1 MDAQRIGRR
10 WHLAG
15 GAIAVAATLGALPAV
30 SASSRRATEPPQ
42 TVVTV
47 VADVF
52 GGFPSVSADGRLVVF
67 EGRPTDGSERS
78 NTVWLRDRL
87 PNAGADIELTTPLPD
102 VRLGNSVRPAISGD
116 GCVVAVVTEMGYD
129 LFRDDDGSDR
139 WDVYRLVLPECG
151 GQLGDWELVSTQSAR
166 DGDIKALDRVVA
178 DEAPAI
184 SEVGTIIAFTHRARA
199 KDELL
204 AVSVVDVTEVI
215 GAQARTSLVGG
226 TPILAP
232 NTTFRYVGQHQPD
245 VSADGRFVSFT
256 SDAISDAPVSEWGS
270 GPVAG
275 GFATPQVYLW
285 DRQADP
291 LAITPDVTLVS
302 AVPAVP
308 ADTAD
313 PAGPR
318 VPAVDGAQHSAISG
332 DGRFIAFETTSAD
345 LAGDA
350 VLPECAA
357 LCPTQI
363 YRFSTIDQSLI
374 LVSREA
380 TQAGDPFV
388 AAEEGASQ
396 PAIVNDGSQVAF
408 VTKSRNLFVIASAAG
423 LEAPDGDIVVSNVD
437 LGVVHRASTQPDGIT
452 PAPATS
458 ANPAMSAS
466 GHVVVFDTLS
476 SGAITGVQGPG
487 RQVAAVVRPPRV
499 TAPPLDMGTVGVGF
513 PGNEWYM
520 SLRNEGPS
528 TFMPSVVVSSNPDFA
543 ITGGT
548 CTLGLTV
555 APGAYCDVK
564 VVLTPSVPG
573 PARGEIVV
581 AEALLGGTSVTMEV
595 LGGGGEPALVPEP
608 LSGLDF
614 PVTTVG
620 QTSSPISTGVANIGF
635 APTLISR
642 VVVAGDNPDDFDIS
656 ANNCIRFM
664 INAGST
670 CSIDVSF
677 VPTDQ
682 GYRTATVIIAN
693 DLGQYTTVLV
703 NGSGTRVVRLQTA
716 TSSIDAGD
724 DLGLGG
730 SGFPANAA
738 VSISWADGRGQSVTT
753 ISADDGSFLV
763 LLPTRS
769 NERFGDRVL
778 VAQSGDYV
786 AKATVSVIRRAVAN
800 TPGSP
805 VWGP

>member
-1 MDAQRIGRR
+1 M
-10 WHLAG
+10 
-15 GAIAVAATLGALPAV
+15 ATLGALPAV
-30 SASSRRATEPPQ
+30 SASSRRATEPPR
-42 TVVTV
+42 TVVTAF
-47 VADVF
+47 ADVF

-78 NTVWLRDRL
+78 NTIWLRDRL
-87 PNAGADIELTTPLPD
+87 PNAGADIELTTPVPD
-102 VRLGNSVRPAISGD
+102 GRLGNSVRPAISGD

-151 GQLGDWELVSTQSAR
+151 GKLGDWELVSTQAAR
-166 DGDIKALDRVVA
+166 DGDIKALDRVVV

-215 GAQARTSLVGG
+215 GAQARTSLVAG
-226 TPILAP
+226 TPLLAP
-232 NTTFRYVGQHQPD
+232 NTTFRYVGQRQPD

-256 SDAISDAPVSEWGS
+256 SDAASDAPVSEWGT

-275 GFATPQVYLW
+275 GFAVAQVYLW
-285 DRQADP
+285 DRQAEP
-291 LAITPDVTLVS
+291 FALSPQVTLVS

-308 ADTAD
+308 TDAAD
-313 PAGPR
+313 PSDPADPSGVAGPR
-318 VPAVDGAQHSAISG
+318 VPAADGAQHSAISG

-345 LAGDA
+345 LARNA

-357 LCPTQI
+357 VCPTQI

-380 TQAGDPFV
+380 TQPGDPFV
-388 AAEEGASQ
+388 AAEAGASQ
-396 PAIVNDGSQVAF
+396 SVIVNDGSQVAF
-408 VTKSRNLFVIASAAG
+408 VTKSRNLFVIESAAG
-423 LEAPDGDIVVSNVD
+423 LEATDGDIVVSNVD
-437 LGVVHRASTQPDGIT
+437 LGTVHRASTQPDGIT

-458 ANPAMSAS
+458 AHPAMSAS

-476 SGAITGVQGPG
+476 SGAITGGQGPG

-528 TFMPSVVVSSNPDFA
+528 TFMPSVVVSTNPDFA

-555 APGAYCDVK
+555 APGAYCNVK
-564 VVLTPSVPG
+564 VVLTPSLPG

-595 LGGGGEPALVPEP
+595 LGGGGEPALVPSP

-614 PVTTVG
+614 PVTTIG
-620 QTSSPISTGVANIGF
+620 QASAPISTGVANIGF
-635 APTLISR
+635 APTVISR
-642 VVVAGDNPDDFDIS
+642 VVVAGDNPDDFKIS
-656 ANNCIRFM
+656 ANNCIRFT
-664 INAGST
+664 INSGST
-670 CSIDVSF
+670 CSIDVLF

-703 NGSGTRVVRLQTA
+703 NGSGTRLVRLQAA
-716 TSSIDAGD
+716 TSSIRAGD

-763 LLPTRS
+763 RLPTRP
-769 NERFGDRVL
+769 NERFGDRVI

-786 AKATVSVIRRAVAN
+786 AKATISVIRRAVAN

>member
-1 MDAQRIGRR
+1 MDAQRIGQR
-10 WHLAG
+10 WRLAG
-15 GAIAVAATLGALPAV
+15 GAIAVVANLGAMPAV
-30 SASSRRATEPPQ
+30 SASSRRATEPPR
-42 TVVTV
+42 TVITV

-78 NTVWLRDRL
+78 NTIWLRDRL

-102 VRLGNSVRPAISGD
+102 VRPGNSVRPAISGD

-151 GQLGDWELVSTQSAR
+151 GQVGDWELVSTQSAR
-166 DGDIKALDRVVA
+166 DGDIKALDRVVI

-215 GAQARTSLVGG
+215 GAQSRTSLVAG

-232 NTTFRYVGQHQPD
+232 NTTFRYVGQRQPD

-256 SDAISDAPVSEWGS
+256 SDAVSDAPVSEWGS

-291 LAITPDVTLVS
+291 FALSPDVTLVS

-308 ADTAD
+308 AVPTDA
-313 PAGPR
+313 AGPR

-332 DGRFIAFETTSAD
+332 DGRFIAFETASAD
-345 LAGDA
+345 LAGA
-350 VLPECAA
+350 TTLPECAA
-357 LCPTQI
+357 VCPTQI
-363 YRFSTIDQSLI
+363 YRFGVSDKSLV

-380 TQAGDPFV
+380 TPPGDLFV
-388 AAEEGASQ
+388 AADQGASQ
-396 PAIVNDGSQVAF
+396 PAISADGSQVAF
-408 VTKSRNLFVIASAAG
+408 VTKSRNLFVTASAAG
-423 LEAPDGDIVVSNVD
+423 LEASDGDIVVSNVD

-528 TFMPSVVVSSNPDFA
+528 TFMPSVVVSTNPDFA

-564 VVLTPSVPG
+564 VVLTPSLPG
-573 PARGEIVV
+573 PASGEIVV

-608 LSGLDF
+608 FSGLDF

-620 QTSSPISTGVANIGF
+620 QTSAPISTGVANIGF
-635 APTLISR
+635 APTVISR
-642 VVVAGDNPDDFDIS
+642 AVVAGDNPDDFEIS
-656 ANNCIRFM
+656 TENCIRFR
-664 INAGST
+664 INPGST

-677 VPTDQ
+677 APTDQ

-703 NGSGTRVVRLQTA
+703 NGSGTRVVRLQAA

-753 ISADDGSFLV
+753 ISVADGSFLV

-769 NERFGDRVL
+769 NERSGDRVI